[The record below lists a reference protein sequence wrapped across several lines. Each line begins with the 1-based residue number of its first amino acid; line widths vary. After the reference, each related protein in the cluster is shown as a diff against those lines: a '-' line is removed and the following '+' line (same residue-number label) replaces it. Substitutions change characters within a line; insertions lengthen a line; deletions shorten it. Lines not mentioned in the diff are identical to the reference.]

1 MQFDDTEKQQ
11 KEYNM
16 IMKQNSNIGNIIQVI
31 NKRYSSKS
39 KPILHK
45 FTNLYL
51 DHNGKD

>member
-45 FTNLYL
+45 LL
-51 DHNGKD
+51 IDI